1 MADTLTSQ
9 IKACLAW
16 NFQDTLD
23 ASIVKD
29 EAQLLYDRTFLDG
42 VAADQ
47 ADKVWHDFRTLA
59 VAANDD
65 LDLNALTN
73 SIFGST
79 VTINFAKIKCILIVN
94 MATAAGDDLL
104 VGGAA
109 AQPWSAWAGA
119 ADDRVRVPADSC
131 LLFSNRKSGWTVTNG
146 ASDTLRIANA
156 GTGSITY
163 RIAVLGTSA

>member
-9 IKACLAW
+9 LIASLSW
-16 NFQDTLD
+16 NFHDTLD
-23 ASIVKD
+23 ASIIKD
-29 EAQLLYDRTFLDG
+29 EGLISHDRTFVDG

-59 VAANDD
+59 SAANDD

-79 VTINFAKIKCILIVN
+79 VTINFAKIKGILIVN
-94 MATAAGDDLL
+94 MATVAGEDLL

-109 AQPWSAWAGA
+109 AQAWSAWVGA

-131 LLFSNRKSGWTVTNG
+131 LLISNRKSGWTVTNG
-146 ASDTLRIANA
+146 ASDTLRISNVGA
-156 GTGSITY
+156 GSITY
-163 RIAVLGTSA
+163 RIAVLGTSS

>member
-1 MADTLTSQ
+1 MADALTSQ
-9 IKACLAW
+9 IRASLSW

-23 ASIVKD
+23 ATIVKD
-29 EAQLLYDRTFLDG
+29 ESQLSYDRSFVDG

-47 ADKVWHDFRTLA
+47 ADKVWHDIRTLA

-73 SIFGST
+73 TIFGST
-79 VTINFAKIKCILIVN
+79 ITINFAKIKGVLIMN
-94 MATAAGDDLL
+94 MASTAGEDLL

-109 AQPWSAWAGA
+109 AQAWSAWVGA

-131 LLFSNRKSGWTVTNG
+131 LLISSRKDGLTVTNG

-163 RIAVLGTSA
+163 RIAVLGTSS

>member
-1 MADTLTSQ
+1 MADTLTAQ
-9 IKACLAW
+9 VKASLSW

-29 EAQLLYDRTFLDG
+29 ESALAYDRTLVDG

-47 ADKVWHDFRTLA
+47 ADKVWHDIRA
-59 VAANDD
+59 VAAAANDD
-65 LDLNALTN
+65 LDLNSLTN

-79 VTINFAKIKCILIVN
+79 ITINFAKIKGILIMN
-94 MATAAGDDLL
+94 MATTAGEDLL
-104 VGGAA
+104 VGSAA
-109 AQPWSAWAGA
+109 AQAWSAWVGA

-131 LLFSNRKSGWTVTNG
+131 LLITNRKSGWTVTNG

-163 RIAVLGTSA
+163 RIAVLGTST